1 MTFGDA
7 RSERLRDVFA
17 EMNVKMLL
25 GWIDCTDGC
34 AAHALVQSIPK
45 HWEILKT
52 DAASALQAIGE
63 RPPHAIVFDY
73 NVTSKDNLH
82 LLLTVK
88 REHPAIPILMVTE
101 EHSEGLAVWAFR
113 ARVWNYFAKPV
124 SVFEFNRNLAQLA
137 KFSAN
142 QGSERRTV
150 ERPGNMFP
158 IQPADIAGPQALIE
172 RVAEVV
178 QRDFASGL
186 RVDDLAR
193 SLNLNRFQFNRLF
206 QRRFGTSF
214 RTYVTRLRIESA
226 RRLIREAG
234 AAASLTDISLTVGI
248 QDASY
253 FARMFRQVV
262 GESPSAY
269 KRRMSMCEQSADP
282 SEIESSSN
290 DESFGS
296 AQFTG

>member
-1 MTFGDA
+1 
-7 RSERLRDVFA
+7 
-17 EMNVKMLL
+17 MNSKMIL
-25 GWIDCTDGC
+25 GWIDCTDGRT
-34 AAHALVQSIPK
+34 ARALVQSISK
-45 HWEILKT
+45 HWEILNT
-52 DAASALQAIGE
+52 DAGGALQAIGE
-63 RPPHAIVFDY
+63 QPPHAIVFDY
-73 NVTSKDNLH
+73 SFTSKANLH

-88 REHPAIPILMVTE
+88 RQHPAIPILMVTE

-113 ARVWNYFAKPV
+113 ARVWNYFVKPV
-124 SVFEFNRNLAQLA
+124 SVLEFNRNLAQLA
-137 KFSAN
+137 KFPTR
-142 QGSERRTV
+142 QGSERRKV

-158 IQPADIAGPQALIE
+158 VQPVDTAGPQALIE
-172 RVAEVV
+172 GIAEVV
-178 QRDFASGL
+178 RRDYANGL

-206 QRRFGTSF
+206 QRRFGCSF

-262 GESPSAY
+262 GETPSAY
-269 KRRMSMCEQSADP
+269 KRRMSIARQSADAAHL
-282 SEIESSSN
+282 ERSSN
-290 DESFGS
+290 DESSGP
-296 AQFTG
+296 AQFIG

>member
-1 MTFGDA
+1 
-7 RSERLRDVFA
+7 
-17 EMNVKMLL
+17 MNVNMLL
-25 GWIDCTDGC
+25 GWIDCTDGRT
-34 AAHALVQSIPK
+34 ARGLFQSIPK
-45 HWEILKT
+45 HWEVLKT
-52 DAASALQAIGE
+52 DAANALHAISE

-73 NVTSKDNLH
+73 SVTSKANLH
-82 LLLTVK
+82 LLLTIK
-88 REHPAIPILMVTE
+88 RQHPAIPILMVTE

-124 SVFEFNRNLAQLA
+124 SALEFNRNLAQLA
-137 KFSAN
+137 KFSAK

-158 IQPADIAGPQALIE
+158 VQPADITGPQALID

-178 QRDFASGL
+178 QRDYATGL

-206 QRRFGTSF
+206 QRRFGCSF

-269 KRRMSMCEQSADP
+269 KRRVSSVEQSGEEAHM
-282 SEIESSSN
+282 ERSSN
-290 DESFGS
+290 DESFGP
-296 AQFTG
+296 AQLQVSQEPPAGGG

>member
-1 MTFGDA
+1 M
-7 RSERLRDVFA
+7 RLA
-17 EMNVKMLL
+17 
-25 GWIDCTDGC
+25 WIDCTDGC
-34 AAHALVQSIPK
+34 AARALVQSIPK
-45 HWEILKT
+45 QWEVLQS
-52 DAASALQAIGE
+52 DAANALQAIGE

-73 NVTSKDNLH
+73 GVTSKANLH

-88 REHPAIPILMVTE
+88 RQHPAIPILMVTE

-124 SVFEFNRNLAQLA
+124 SVLEFNRNLAQLA

-142 QGSERRTV
+142 QGSERREV

-158 IQPADIAGPQALIE
+158 VQPADATGPQAMIE

-178 QRDFASGL
+178 QRDYASGL

-206 QRRFGTSF
+206 QRRFGCSF

-234 AAASLTDISLTVGI
+234 AAASLTDISLAVGI

-269 KRRMSMCEQSADP
+269 KRRMSIAAQSADAAR
-282 SEIESSSN
+282 IERPGH
-290 DESFGS
+290 DESFRA
-296 AQFTG
+296 AQFKRLAENHRSAAVDEIVE

>member
-1 MTFGDA
+1 
-7 RSERLRDVFA
+7 
-17 EMNVKMLL
+17 MNLKMLL

-34 AAHALVQSIPK
+34 AARALVQSIPE

-63 RPPHAIVFDY
+63 RPPHAIVFDFSFA
-73 NVTSKDNLH
+73 SKANLH

-88 REHPAIPILMVTE
+88 RQHPAIPILMVTE
-101 EHSEGLAVWAFR
+101 QHSESLAVWAFR

-124 SVFEFNRNLAQLA
+124 SVLEFNRNLAQLA

-142 QGSERRTV
+142 QGSGRRKV

-158 IQPADIAGPQALIE
+158 VQPVDITGPQALIE

-178 QRDFASGL
+178 QRDYASGL

-193 SLNLNRFQFNRLF
+193 SVSLNRFQFNRLF
-206 QRRFGTSF
+206 QRRFGCSF

-226 RRLIREAG
+226 RRLICEAG

-253 FARMFRQVV
+253 FARMFRQVL

-269 KRRMSMCEQSADP
+269 KRRMSIAEQSADAAH
-282 SEIESSSN
+282 IERSSN
-290 DESFGS
+290 DEAFGP